1 MAARAMT
8 SRSAALSDAS
18 PVPFWLDAP
27 GRPTPEP
34 ALVGDARCDL
44 LVVGGGYSGLWTALL
59 AKERDPGRDVL
70 LLEGREVGWA
80 ASGRNGGFC
89 AASLTHGTAN
99 GLSRWPAE
107 MRLLEELGARNLDAI
122 ESAVHRYGMDCAFER
137 SGEISV
143 ATQPHHVT
151 GLRDLYEEMDAA
163 GLAAGCELLDED
175 AVRAHVDSPTFLGG
189 LWDRDGVALVDPAR
203 LAWGLK
209 AACLSLGVRVHE
221 GTPATSLAR
230 HGAGMEVRTLR
241 GGTVRC
247 AQVAPAPTSSP
258 PSYAAP
264 APSPSRSTTT
274 P

>member
-27 GRPTPEP
+27 GRPTSEP

-230 HGAGMEVRTLR
+230 HGR
-241 GGTVRC
+241 GWRC
-247 AQVAPAPTSSP
+247 ARCGAARCAARRSLSAPTSSP